1 MGLKLLIIGSV
12 VSVLIVVVGI
22 LSVTQSDKLIH
33 SFVTSV
39 SLWMFFDKLKKIF
52 KLLKFIKVH
61 KIGAF

>member
-39 SLWMFFDKLKKIF
+39 SL
-52 KLLKFIKVH
+52 
-61 KIGAF
+61 